1 MIKLI
6 DVFKSFPNLNLF
18 RNINLEIYKDEIT
31 FIVGASGS
39 GKTTL
44 LNLLGG
50 LDSIDQGKILL
61 DGVDICTNIDFYRSN
76 DVAFVFQDYNLISGL
91 SIKQNVQLALL
102 YSNKKVDDHEI
113 TEQLK
118 MLGLNNENQKIET
131 LSGGEKQRVTI
142 SRAILKDSSLI
153 LADEPTGNLDSKNAD
168 NVFELLKKLK
178 MNRHVIVVT
187 HDLDKAKEYADRI
200 ITLKDGSIFS
210 DVRITPKSNANNKRK
225 NISKQNK
232 CKNYF
237 KDAWLL
243 GKNSI
248 KKNVVR
254 ILSISLALSIAIT
267 ALVMMAD
274 LNIFGNKISNNV
286 NINYLETDL
295 LTLYYDRTPNVGHS
309 ELPFEINDLDSIMK
323 RYNGKEI
330 IDIYYNDFNSLQFS
344 YGYKT
349 SKATIKQ
356 VKINNFFKERLI
368 SSEINGQFLEN
379 DNDVILAIDV
389 ANAILGDDFINKV
402 IQLNN
407 GNGQYIELR
416 VVGVNTIVNPNN
428 EIYSYISNNIVKK
441 LYSKFLSDSLFTT
454 PLQINKIKTERTS
467 VSIGGIKPS
476 FNTFNGDE
484 ELLYGRFPE
493 NKNEIILGHKELIR
507 TLQMLDLQF
516 DFSEQEVLDKS
527 IPLEVIDSLLNHDV
541 CFFYNDYYE
550 VKIVGVYNFSSEEV
564 KLTQELIEDMQVPK
578 PKKVELY
585 IKDVEKI
592 EQTMDIIKENE
603 DFVVNSSF
611 QNLKDNISSQTNF
624 FELALFAL
632 GIILILI
639 ALVMLNSFTKITILE
654 RKEEIAIIK
663 SLGASRRNIINVIFF
678 DFLIIFLFSFVLASV
693 FLIAY
698 VIIFPMLLSNISYI
712 NLTYPW
718 VMLLIVGG
726 CFLFFLFFYCLIGLR
741 KLIKTMPVVLFKQI

>member
-248 KKNVVR
+248 KK
-254 ILSISLALSIAIT
+254 
-267 ALVMMAD
+267 M
-274 LNIFGNKISNNV
+274 
-286 NINYLETDL
+286 
-295 LTLYYDRTPNVGHS
+295 
-309 ELPFEINDLDSIMK
+309 
-323 RYNGKEI
+323 
-330 IDIYYNDFNSLQFS
+330 
-344 YGYKT
+344 
-349 SKATIKQ
+349 
-356 VKINNFFKERLI
+356 
-368 SSEINGQFLEN
+368 
-379 DNDVILAIDV
+379 
-389 ANAILGDDFINKV
+389 
-402 IQLNN
+402 
-407 GNGQYIELR
+407 
-416 VVGVNTIVNPNN
+416 
-428 EIYSYISNNIVKK
+428 
-441 LYSKFLSDSLFTT
+441 
-454 PLQINKIKTERTS
+454 
-467 VSIGGIKPS
+467 
-476 FNTFNGDE
+476 
-484 ELLYGRFPE
+484 
-493 NKNEIILGHKELIR
+493 
-507 TLQMLDLQF
+507 
-516 DFSEQEVLDKS
+516 
-527 IPLEVIDSLLNHDV
+527 
-541 CFFYNDYYE
+541 
-550 VKIVGVYNFSSEEV
+550 
-564 KLTQELIEDMQVPK
+564 
-578 PKKVELY
+578 
-585 IKDVEKI
+585 
-592 EQTMDIIKENE
+592 
-603 DFVVNSSF
+603 
-611 QNLKDNISSQTNF
+611 
-624 FELALFAL
+624 
-632 GIILILI
+632 
-639 ALVMLNSFTKITILE
+639 
-654 RKEEIAIIK
+654 
-663 SLGASRRNIINVIFF
+663 
-678 DFLIIFLFSFVLASV
+678 
-693 FLIAY
+693 
-698 VIIFPMLLSNISYI
+698 
-712 NLTYPW
+712 
-718 VMLLIVGG
+718 
-726 CFLFFLFFYCLIGLR
+726 
-741 KLIKTMPVVLFKQI
+741 